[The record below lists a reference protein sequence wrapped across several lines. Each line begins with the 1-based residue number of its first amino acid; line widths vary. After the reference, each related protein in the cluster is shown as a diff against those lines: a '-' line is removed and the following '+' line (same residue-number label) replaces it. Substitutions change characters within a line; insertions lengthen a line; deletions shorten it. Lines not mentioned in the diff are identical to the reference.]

1 MSPQKNGKTSQGD
14 SIATP
19 LKMMRSLIAYCVD
32 AAIADR
38 LNDSDDAIIDR
49 VFVNDV
55 GDGSDH

>member
-1 MSPQKNGKTSQGD
+1 M
-14 SIATP
+14 TP
-19 LKMMRSLIAYCVD
+19 FMLMMRWLIAFCVD